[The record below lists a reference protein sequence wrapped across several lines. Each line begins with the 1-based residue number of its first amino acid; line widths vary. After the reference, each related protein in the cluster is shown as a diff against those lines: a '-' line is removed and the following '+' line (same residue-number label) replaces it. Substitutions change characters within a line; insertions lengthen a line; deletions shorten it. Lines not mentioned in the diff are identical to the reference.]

1 MVKDEVDGKVTDCAV
16 FTRCFRLVAVD
27 TPTCCCMSLQVSS
40 DRPRPMNEMA
50 GKDEEAAR
58 DKSFASNIPQIAL
71 LWQASEHTEPK
82 MGKFLQTKSFQFLHL
97 GFTCRD
103 SSWKRS
109 RLRFFQVSFD
119 PGSILKG
126 RCNSCVESPC
136 RLSPDPCPLAIHLPI
151 YQQQAHLRLQTQTI
165 ALSLFYSTTNWSIDS
180 NPTNPPP
187 NHQRSDP
194 ITSIIRQRPLW
205 LMQKGNWHLCSY
217 VCGHSLCIGAD
228 PLSLSLSVWL
238 PKCSLYP
245 PGLYC
250 PSAVLLLLCLQN
262 CSCRPET
269 TPCFISSWA
278 ALIWV

>member
-1 MVKDEVDGKVTDCAV
+1 M
-16 FTRCFRLVAVD
+16 
-27 TPTCCCMSLQVSS
+27 
-40 DRPRPMNEMA
+40 
-50 GKDEEAAR
+50 
-58 DKSFASNIPQIAL
+58 
-71 LWQASEHTEPK
+71 
-82 MGKFLQTKSFQFLHL
+82 KSFQFLHL

-217 VCGHSLCIGAD
+217 VCGHSLCMELI
-228 PLSLSLSVWL
+228 PCLCLS
-238 PKCSLYP
+238 
-245 PGLYC
+245 GC
-250 PSAVLLLLCLQN
+250 PSAVYIPPPVFIARLQS
-262 CSCRPET
+262 CSFSVCKTAPADLRP
-269 TPCFISSWA
+269 PPAS
-278 ALIWV
+278 